1 MDNINNLF
9 QIVEK
14 LKEEYSNLSKTNI
27 DFNIFRVLRQESDE
41 VNLHSK
47 FIIEL
52 LSNIPFYSEKF
63 RKLFLKNIG
72 LDENYFKDN
81 VRVKREY
88 KNIDILLT
96 EKDRAVIIENKI
108 YAEDQGEQLARY
120 YDIMKN
126 NSNEVKVFYLTLEGR
141 DPSKQSLG
149 KKLCFEGSY
158 EENKESIKNLSYK
171 NNIANW
177 IEECIKESEDVPV
190 IRETLIQYLEVVN
203 RLTGKTGNKDYH
215 NSIANELLSSEKNI
229 RLANDIKNG
238 LEIAINNIKLQFWT
252 ELEEKIKGDKIFKTI
267 DGKYSVEENEKY
279 TKEKI
284 EDNKKNYG
292 LSYSLGKKT
301 GNEDYELLLMFEVY
315 GQEFYWI
322 YGLISNGKRSRNCKE
337 EKFEKLKKIIKE
349 EVKNNG
355 GNFDC
360 YFDKSED
367 SCFNLVYPIPKFNYR
382 FHDNEFFKLADKEY
396 RENYINDIVKSVSEI
411 TESIINKIK

>member
-72 LDENYFKDN
+72 VDENYFTDN

-322 YGLISNGKRSRNCKE
+322 YGLINNGKRSRNCKE

-355 GNFDC
+355 GDFDC
-360 YFDKSED
+360 YFDKFED
-367 SCFNLVYPIPKFNYR
+367 SCFNLVYPTPKFNYR
-382 FHDNEFFKLADKEY
+382 LHDNEFFKLADKEY
-396 RENYINDIVKSVSEI
+396 RFNYINDIVKSVSEI

>member
-9 QIVEK
+9 QIIEK
-14 LKEEYSNLSKTNI
+14 LKEESPNISKTNI

-72 LDENYFKDN
+72 LEEKYFTDN
-81 VRVKREY
+81 VKVKREY

-252 ELEEKIKGDKIFKTI
+252 EL
-267 DGKYSVEENEKY
+267 
-279 TKEKI
+279 
-284 EDNKKNYG
+284 
-292 LSYSLGKKT
+292 
-301 GNEDYELLLMFEVY
+301 
-315 GQEFYWI
+315 
-322 YGLISNGKRSRNCKE
+322 
-337 EKFEKLKKIIKE
+337 
-349 EVKNNG
+349 
-355 GNFDC
+355 
-360 YFDKSED
+360 
-367 SCFNLVYPIPKFNYR
+367 
-382 FHDNEFFKLADKEY
+382 
-396 RENYINDIVKSVSEI
+396 
-411 TESIINKIK
+411 

>member
-1 MDNINNLF
+1 MDNINNLLKM
-9 QIVEK
+9 VEI
-14 LKEEYSNLSKTNI
+14 LKEKSSNISKTNI

-52 LSNIPFYSEKF
+52 LSNIPLYSEKF

-72 LDENYFKDN
+72 LDENYFTDN
-81 VRVKREY
+81 VKVKREY
-88 KNIDILLT
+88 KNIDILLI

-158 EENKESIKNLSYK
+158 EESKEPITNLSYK
-171 NNIANW
+171 DNIANW
-177 IEECIKESEDVPV
+177 IEECIKESAIIPV

-252 ELEEKIKGDKIFKTI
+252 ELEEKIKGDKIFEKI
-267 DGKYSVEENEKY
+267 DEKYSLKQNEKY

-284 EDNKKNYG
+284 YKNEKFYG
-292 LSYSLGKKT
+292 LVYSLGKI
-301 GNEDYELLLMFEVY
+301 NETDELVLMFEVSNELY
-315 GQEFYWI
+315 WMYNIMRDGQRIDCAKEDKFDKI
-322 YGLISNGKRSRNCKE
+322 RNKIDEIVKNYKE
-337 EKFEKLKKIIKE
+337 ELESYSN
-349 EVKNNG
+349 KN
-355 GNFDC
+355 
-360 YFDKSED
+360 DKW
-367 SCFNLVYPIPKFNYR
+367 CLNLIYPKPKFNYR
-382 FHDNEFFKLADKEY
+382 FHDDEFFKLADKEY
-396 RENYINDIVKSVSEI
+396 RANYINDIVQSVSEI
-411 TESIINKIK
+411 TEGIINKIK